1 MQIQPL
7 QPVSVKLKCGH
18 AEASCLLVELTDT
31 EMQLTSNDYL
41 QKDSPV
47 VFSSKFFK
55 GEAKII
61 NLNFTH
67 HLFAYTLA
75 IGFIQYQPGLLVNQ
89 LL

>member
-31 EMQLTSNDYL
+31 EMQLTSKDYL

-47 VFSSKFFK
+47 VFLRNFLRVKQRLLILTSP
-55 GEAKII
+55 II
-61 NLNFTH
+61 F
-67 HLFAYTLA
+67 
-75 IGFIQYQPGLLVNQ
+75 LLI
-89 LL
+89 L